1 MEDVVA
7 RFQRTEKS
15 TSVSSDQP
23 EKRDEEEKV
32 IETSLL
38 QQFRRANLSS
48 LQIPVRT
55 LDNSSSFLRLDS
67 PLTSSASSSRGGL
80 PPRPNSVKTKSTVR
94 SLLPHKSFGA
104 KRSFPDGDMITPIL
118 PEIRPTNR
126 CPDKPTP
133 LRSFS
138 FSKLLL
144 ASSTKAAHSLPTTP
158 ISNSDTDTLKATKM
172 ECHIDFPKIEAKQH
186 IARSLSAPLNVKPR
200 VLRRLDSVGLI
211 RIVSAGP
218 AGDATVSQTMEIGK

>member
-172 ECHIDFPKIEAKQH
+172 ECHIDFP
-186 IARSLSAPLNVKPR
+186 
-200 VLRRLDSVGLI
+200 
-211 RIVSAGP
+211 VS
-218 AGDATVSQTMEIGK
+218 I